1 MGTCDERPA
10 RYSLLPADTIGPVDS
25 SRSASET
32 TSSGHIGR
40 LLRHWRMTRRVA
52 QLALAVQAEVSAR
65 HLSYI
70 EGGRALP
77 SREMILRLADVLQIP
92 LRERNTLLLAAGYAP
107 LYHETDINTPEMAEA
122 RRAVE
127 YILAQ
132 QDPFPAI
139 VLDRHWNVL
148 MTNAA
153 TQRFL
158 ALFPECEQP
167 QPANSLRL
175 IFHPRGLRPF
185 VLHWEEVAS
194 RMIQRLQREAAA
206 NPTDTRTGA
215 LLEELLSYPGV
226 SSRWRTPD
234 LDRPP
239 TPLLSICYQRDAQA
253 YRFFSTITT
262 FGTAQDIT
270 LQELRIECFFPAD
283 EATRTA
289 ITRLKESG
297 PT

>member
-1 MGTCDERPA
+1 MAGGAAE
-10 RYSLLPADTIGPVDS
+10 VDNLRGNGYYRLVGS
-25 SRSASET
+25 SRAASENI
-32 TSSGHIGR
+32 SSGHIGR

-52 QLALAVQAEVSAR
+52 QLDLAVQTEVSTR

-77 SREMILRLADVLQIP
+77 SREMILRLAEGLQIP

-107 LYHETDINTPEMAEA
+107 LYHETDLNTAEMAEA

-127 YILAQ
+127 FILTQ
-132 QDPFPAI
+132 QEPYPAV
-139 VLDRHWNVL
+139 VLDRHWNL
-148 MTNAA
+148 LLTNAA
-153 TQRFL
+153 TRRFL
-158 ALFPECEQP
+158 ALFPECDPPQP
-167 QPANSLRL
+167 QNSLRL

-185 VLHWEEVAS
+185 ILNWEEVAA
-194 RMIQRLQREAAA
+194 RLIQRLQREAAA
-206 NPTDTRTGA
+206 NPADTRTGA
-215 LLEELLSYPGV
+215 LLEELLGYPGV

-253 YRFFSTITT
+253 YRFFSTIAT

-283 EATRTA
+283 ETTRTA
-289 ITRLKESG
+289 ITRLKECHS
-297 PT
+297 P

>member
-1 MGTCDERPA
+1 
-10 RYSLLPADTIGPVDS
+10 
-25 SRSASET
+25 
-32 TSSGHIGR
+32 
-40 LLRHWRMTRRVA
+40 MTRRVA

-70 EGGRALP
+70 ESGRALP
-77 SREMILRLADVLQIP
+77 SREMILRLADGLQIP

-107 LYHETDINTPEMAEA
+107 LYHETDLNTAEMAEA

-127 YILAQ
+127 FILAQ
-132 QDPFPAI
+132 QDPYPAI

-148 MTNAA
+148 MANAA
-153 TQRFL
+153 TRRFM
-158 ALFPECEQP
+158 ALFPECEAP
-167 QPANSLRL
+167 QPANSFRL

-185 VLHWEEVAS
+185 IRNWEELAA

-206 NPTDTRTGA
+206 NAADKRTAA
-215 LLEELLSYPGV
+215 LLEELLGYPGV

-239 TPLLSICYQRDAQA
+239 TPLLPICYQRDDQV
-253 YRFFSTITT
+253 YSFFSTITT
-262 FGTAQDIT
+262 FGTPQDIT

-283 EATRTA
+283 ETTRTA
-289 ITRLKESG
+289 ITQLR
-297 PT
+297 